1 MQGNPSN
8 SHFSMSAFAT
18 VERRRRE
25 ELLALQKQDRDQRQ
39 AQTTDEPVV
48 PSPPEQQDS
57 SAEQQDPPL
66 HLFIEPALL
75 PAQTE
80 LSPRPEESWAFG
92 PPKVMK
98 NGSCSATTVD
108 GGTALPFVISTEAQP
123 NFLLRDAGDDH
134 VCGSPQREPHADPQ
148 KPRVSTG
155 NSGER
160 SGEICGSAALS
171 WECFSTEPTRIS
183 DSAGL

>member
-1 MQGNPSN
+1 
-8 SHFSMSAFAT
+8 MSAFAT

-25 ELLALQKQDRDQRQ
+25 ELLAIQKQDRDQQQ

-134 VCGSPQREPHADPQ
+134 VWLSAKRAACRPSKATGLDRKFGGAQRRDLRFSGPLLGMFFDRAYPDLRLRRTSNRHVRGSP
-148 KPRVSTG
+148 
-155 NSGER
+155 
-160 SGEICGSAALS
+160 
-171 WECFSTEPTRIS
+171 
-183 DSAGL
+183 